1 MSYKIAIFDMDG
13 TVLNT
18 IDDLC
23 DAMNYAVNEAGYQI
37 NFTVDDTKQFFGSGV
52 EVAIKRALAIYY
64 GASYESLVDVGT
76 INEKLPEEV
85 TIDEVNRISEI
96 YRPYYAAHCD
106 IKTGPYKGI
115 PEAIKE
121 LRKNGIL
128 TAVVSN
134 KPDAAVQK
142 LVADDFDGLFDFS
155 LGEKQG
161 IKRKP
166 SPAMVDYSI
175 MQLLRTGSGMD
186 IIQKATPLRKHF
198 TLDGDIREHEEDVL
212 QSVKPQAVYIGDS
225 EIDIQTANNS
235 GLDCISVDWGFRSI
249 GFLKNNNAKVIVSS
263 PEEMAEKI
271 LYA

>member
-1 MSYKIAIFDMDG
+1 MKYNIAIFDMDG

-23 DAMNYAVNEAGYQI
+23 DAMNYAVNEAGYKI

-64 GASYESLVDVGT
+64 RASYESLVDVGT
-76 INEKLPEEV
+76 VNEKLPDQVNLKEV
-85 TIDEVNRISEI
+85 TRISKI

-134 KPDAAVQK
+134 KPDSAVQK
-142 LVADDFDGLFDFS
+142 LVTDDFEGLFDFS

-175 MQLLRTGSGMD
+175 MQLLRTGSGLD

-212 QSVKPQAVYIGDS
+212 QSVKSHAVYIGDS

-235 GLDCISVDWGFRSI
+235 GLDCISVDWGFRSRE
-249 GFLKNNNAKVIVSS
+249 FLKEHHASVIVSS
-263 PEEMAEKI
+263 PEEMIKEIIA
-271 LYA
+271 